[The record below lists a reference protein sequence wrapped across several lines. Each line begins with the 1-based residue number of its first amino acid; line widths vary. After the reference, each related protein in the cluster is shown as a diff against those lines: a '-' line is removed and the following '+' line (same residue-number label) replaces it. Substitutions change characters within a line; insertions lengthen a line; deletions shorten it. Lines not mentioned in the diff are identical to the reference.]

1 MSRQSWTVAAVMVVA
16 AAVAACDQSPR
27 YSYKSNRAGGTAAEQ
42 ELPPA
47 PARVVPVHEAE
58 QSGLTG
64 RPLAI
69 PFAGGRDG
77 TELVAQFFQ
86 EADRARAQMISE
98 LAIILET
105 TQDGRPVECRTE
117 IVPESITETQLR
129 PGQYKTVSVQRPVQR
144 TVTEQQYRCKP
155 VMRSEMRSHTE
166 YEQRC
171 GSVMR
176 PVQRTRTVY
185 STQYDSFSKS
195 SRSVPRTEYYT
206 AYESHYECKS
216 QPVTRMRSEM
226 VSRSECGY
234 EPVTRTVTRYEFQLE
249 SQYVPPHMETLT
261 RQRLRELDPV
271 CYEIEAAADDPSLAP
286 PTRARGSRIEGRI
299 FTKR

>member
-1 MSRQSWTVAAVMVVA
+1 MNRQLWTVAAVAVVA
-16 AAVAACDQSPR
+16 AAVAACEPVPR
-27 YSYKSNRAGGTAAEQ
+27 YSYKSNRAGGGTAEQ
-42 ELPPA
+42 DLPPA
-47 PARVVPVHEAE
+47 PARVVSAHEAE

-64 RPLAI
+64 RPLVI
-69 PFAGGRDG
+69 PFEGGRDG
-77 TELVAQFFQ
+77 TELVARFFQ
-86 EADRARAQMISE
+86 DADRARAHLISE
-98 LAIILET
+98 LAIIIET
-105 TQDGRPVECRTE
+105 TQEGRPVECRTE

-129 PGQYKTVSVQRPVQR
+129 PGRYKTVSVQRPVQR

-155 VMRSEMRSHTE
+155 VMRSELRSHTE

-185 STQYDSFSKS
+185 TTQYDSFSRS
-195 SRSVPRTEYYT
+195 SRSVPRTEHYT
-206 AYESHYECKS
+206 AHESHYECKS

-226 VSRSECGY
+226 VSKTECGL

-271 CYEIEAAADDPSLAP
+271 CYEIAAAADDPSLSP
-286 PTRARGSRIEGRI
+286 PTPARGNRIEGRI